1 MLFALSLKAFL
12 VLEIFNSDTAT
23 GGVLFE
29 KVFLEISQNSQILI
43 FNKIAGL
50 RPATLF
56 KKRLFLQNTSG
67 RLFLLIFCLD
77 FSVM

>member
-67 RLFLLIFCLD
+67 RLLLLIFCLD

>member
-50 RPATLF
+50 RQTTLF

-67 RLFLLIFCLD
+67 RLLLLIFCLD

>member
-56 KKRLFLQNTSG
+56 KKRLFLQDTSG
-67 RLFLLIFCLD
+67 RLLLLIFCLD